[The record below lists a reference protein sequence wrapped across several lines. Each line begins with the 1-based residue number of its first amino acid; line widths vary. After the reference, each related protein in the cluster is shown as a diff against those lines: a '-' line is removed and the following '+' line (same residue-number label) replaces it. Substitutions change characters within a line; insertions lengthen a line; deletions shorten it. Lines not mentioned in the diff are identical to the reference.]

1 MRSFPSAHLTMFFG
15 MAAIS
20 FFVMPFVMIAS
31 PFDWRPS
38 LNQAYAAVF
47 MGATMVALEG
57 WMHPMPIWAWALT
70 GVVLIGSVW
79 AIRTQAFIGAREYL
93 HDMMPHHSMAVLTS
107 QQFLQKDASQPID
120 AGVKKLAE
128 NILATQEEEI
138 AWMRA
143 HLKANYI
150 L

>member
-1 MRSFPSAHLTMFFG
+1 MSHFPHAHIVMFFG

-20 FFVMPFVMIAS
+20 FFVMPFVMIAN

-57 WMHPMPIWAWALT
+57 WMHPMPWWAWALT
-70 GVVLIGSVW
+70 VGITVASVW
-79 AIRTQAFIGAREYL
+79 AIRTQAFVYSREYL

-107 QQFLQKDASQPID
+107 EQFLQKTGMDPA
-120 AGVKKLAE
+120 VRRLAE
-128 NILATQEEEI
+128 VILSTQRDEI
-138 AWMRA
+138 DWMRK
-143 HLKANYI
+143 HLAANYI

>member
-1 MRSFPSAHLTMFFG
+1 
-15 MAAIS
+15 
-20 FFVMPFVMIAS
+20 
-31 PFDWRPS
+31 
-38 LNQAYAAVF
+38 
-47 MGATMVALEG
+47 
-57 WMHPMPIWAWALT
+57 MHPMPVWAWALT

-79 AIRTQAFIGAREYL
+79 AIRIQAFVGAREYL

-107 QQFLQKDASQPID
+107 QQFLKKAASQSTD

-128 NILATQEEEI
+128 NILATQEDEI

-143 HLKANYI
+143 HLKTNYI

>member
-1 MRSFPSAHLTMFFG
+1 MFFG

-47 MGATMVALEG
+47 MGATMVVLEG
-57 WMHPMPIWAWALT
+57 WMHPMPAWAWALT
-70 GVVLIGSVW
+70 GGVLIGSVW
-79 AIRTQAFIGAREYL
+79 AIRTQAFVGAREYL

-107 QQFLQKDASQPID
+107 RQLLQKDALQSTD
-120 AGVKKLAE
+120 AAVKKLAE
-128 NILATQEEEI
+128 NILATQEDEI

-143 HLKANYI
+143 YLKANYI

>member
-1 MRSFPSAHLTMFFG
+1 MFFG

-31 PFDWRPS
+31 PLDWRPS

-57 WMHPMPIWAWALT
+57 WMHPMPVWAWILT
-70 GVVLIGSVW
+70 LTVTVASVW
-79 AIRTQAFIGAREYL
+79 AIRTQAFVYSREYL

-107 QQFLQKDASQPID
+107 ERFLQKEGTDPA
-120 AGVKKLAE
+120 VRRLAE
-128 NILATQEEEI
+128 VILSTQRDEI
-138 AWMRA
+138 SWMRK
-143 HLKANYI
+143 HLAANYF

>member
-1 MRSFPSAHLTMFFG
+1 MRHFPDSHLVMFFG
-15 MAAIS
+15 MAVIS

-57 WMHPMPIWAWALT
+57 WMHPMPWWAWAFTLA
-70 GVVLIGSVW
+70 VAAASVW
-79 AIRTQAFIGAREYL
+79 AIRTQAFVSSREYL

-107 QQFLQKDASQPID
+107 EQFL
-120 AGVKKLAE
+120 KKTGTDPAVRRLAE
-128 NILATQEEEI
+128 VILSTQRDEI
-138 AWMRA
+138 DWMRK
-143 HLKANYI
+143 HLGENYI

>member
-1 MRSFPSAHLTMFFG
+1 MRFPHAHLTMFFG

-31 PFDWRPS
+31 PLDWRPS

-57 WMHPMPIWAWALT
+57 WMHPMPVWAWILT
-70 GVVLIGSVW
+70 LTVTVASVW
-79 AIRTQAFIGAREYL
+79 AIRTQAFVYSREYL

-107 QQFLQKDASQPID
+107 ERFLQKEGTDPA
-120 AGVKKLAE
+120 VRRLAE
-128 NILATQEEEI
+128 VILSTQRDEI
-138 AWMRA
+138 SWMRK
-143 HLKANYI
+143 HLAANYF

>member
-1 MRSFPSAHLTMFFG
+1 MRSFTSPHLVMFFG

-20 FFVMPFVMIAS
+20 FFVMPFVMIAN

-38 LNQAYAAVF
+38 LNQAYAAMF

-57 WMHPMPIWAWALT
+57 WMHPMPFWAWALT
-70 GVVLIGSVW
+70 AAVTVASVW
-79 AIRTQAFIGAREYL
+79 AIRTQAFVGSREYL

-107 QQFLQKDASQPID
+107 EQLL
-120 AGVKKLAE
+120 KKEGTDPAVRRLAE
-128 NILATQEEEI
+128 VILSTQRDEI
-138 AWMRA
+138 SWMRK
-143 HLKANYI
+143 HLAANYI

>member
-1 MRSFPSAHLTMFFG
+1 MFFG

-20 FFVMPFVMIAS
+20 FFVMPFVMIAN

-57 WMHPMPIWAWALT
+57 WMHAMPVWAWALT

-79 AIRTQAFIGAREYL
+79 AIRTQAFIGPREWM

-107 QQFLQKDASQPID
+107 RQLLQKDALQSMD
-120 AGVKKLAE
+120 AGAKKLAE
-128 NILATQEEEI
+128 NILATQEDEI

-143 HLKANYI
+143 YLKTNYI
-150 L
+150 M

>member
-1 MRSFPSAHLTMFFG
+1 MRHFPDSHLVMFFG
-15 MAAIS
+15 MAVIS

-38 LNQAYAAVF
+38 LNQVYAAVF

-57 WMHPMPIWAWALT
+57 WMHPMPWWAWAFTLA
-70 GVVLIGSVW
+70 VAAASVW
-79 AIRTQAFIGAREYL
+79 AIRTQAFVSSREYL

-107 QQFLQKDASQPID
+107 EQFL
-120 AGVKKLAE
+120 KKTGTDPAVRRLAE
-128 NILATQEEEI
+128 VILSTQRDEI
-138 AWMRA
+138 DWMRK
-143 HLKANYI
+143 HLGENYI

>member
-1 MRSFPSAHLTMFFG
+1 MRSFPIPHLTMFAG

-20 FFVMPFVMIAS
+20 FLIMPFVMIAS

-47 MGATMVALEG
+47 MGATMVAIEG
-57 WMHPMPIWAWALT
+57 SMHSMPLWAWALT

-79 AIRTQAFIGAREYL
+79 AIRTQAFIGPREWM

-107 QQFLQKDASQPID
+107 RRLLEKGTADPA
-120 AGVKKLAE
+120 VRKLAE
-128 NILATQEEEI
+128 NILSAQEEEI
-138 AWMRA
+138 GWMRMQ
-143 HLKANYI
+143 LQ
-150 L
+150 

>member
-1 MRSFPSAHLTMFFG
+1 MMFFG

-38 LNQAYAAVF
+38 LNQAYAAIF
-47 MGATMVALEG
+47 MGGTMVALEG
-57 WMHPMPIWAWALT
+57 WMHPMPWWAWALT

-79 AIRTQAFIGAREYL
+79 AIRTQAFVGAREYL

-107 QQFLQKDASQPID
+107 QEFLKKASSQSTD